1 MGIKGKHYGFLEL
14 DMEATRRNVEERLET
29 ARIYNHLGE
38 IRREVKTTASADPR
52 YHGSTNVTSDSTGD
66 VAVHNVDHD
75 ALMKAVAESVDRVV
89 RRLPKKQ
96 QEIIQLRYLSS
107 LDTEFDYNVSRE
119 VHLSESTY
127 RRVKTKAIINIAFA
141 LRLEVWITLPL
152 ENVTAS

>member
-1 MGIKGKHYGFLEL
+1 
-14 DMEATRRNVEERLET
+14 MEATRRNVEERLET
-29 ARIYNHLGE
+29 ARIYNHLGT

-75 ALMKAVAESVDRVV
+75 AIMQDIAEGVDRAVC
-89 RRLPKKQ
+89 RLPKKQ

-107 LDTEFDYNVSRE
+107 LDTEYDYNVSRD

-141 LRLEVWITLPL
+141 LRLEVWKLMET
-152 ENVTAS
+152 EKVTAS